1 MSLLKAFDEVALRG
15 KRPHEGFR
23 LKQKHD
29 CSSGGC
35 LDKTGLT
42 KSSDRESRN
51 REGLGVADGVAQ
63 EKSGWLAGW
72 MDGCYTCRTE
82 QKSGVSQS
90 VKNQEGRKGERGER
104 REVAVGLTR
113 GAADLPY
120 LLGCRAARSLLHCK

>member
-35 LDKTGLT
+35 LDRTGLT

-51 REGLGVADGVAQ
+51 REGLVADGVAQ

-72 MDGCYTCRTE
+72 MDGVE
-82 QKSGVSQS
+82 QNRSQGSVSQS

-120 LLGCRAARSLLHCK
+120 LLGCRAARSLLHYK